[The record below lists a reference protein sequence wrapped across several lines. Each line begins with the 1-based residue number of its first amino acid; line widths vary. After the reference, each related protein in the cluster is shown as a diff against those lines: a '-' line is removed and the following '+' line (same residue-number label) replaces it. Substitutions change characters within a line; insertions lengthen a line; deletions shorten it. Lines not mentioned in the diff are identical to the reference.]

1 LTAALSS
8 ASAPIPVSALPL
20 EAPEETIIALCGRLR
35 LRCDDG
41 IVHGLAAVLLSWNA
55 VTCVVGPCQ
64 QHTAP
69 SAATAT
75 AARFIIGRLL
85 SRQTG
90 VTLRET
96 ATAAA
101 GAVGNTAA
109 MAEEGEQKQRLS
121 DIHLEP
127 YAHTDDKS
135 DKVAY
140 LRSQE
145 QERRELRV
153 AKSRAMIA
161 RKAVSDCYEKEG
173 VNHYQNCREVV
184 EHYLDL
190 IWRKDK
196 YGMLQ
201 PPTAAAT
208 DA

>member
-1 LTAALSS
+1 M
-8 ASAPIPVSALPL
+8 PVSALPL
-20 EAPEETIIALCGRLR
+20 AAPDETIIALCGRLR
-35 LRCDDG
+35 LRCEAG
-41 IVHGLAAVLLSWNA
+41 SEHVLAVPQLSWNA
-55 VTCVVGPCQ
+55 ATCVVGPCQ

-69 SAATAT
+69 SAAAAT
-75 AARFIIGRLL
+75 AAFMVKQFCSLAKRTEGLTRAEIERESKAA
-85 SRQTG
+85 SRQAKQT
-90 VTLRET
+90 
-96 ATAAA
+96 
-101 GAVGNTAA
+101 A

-201 PPTAAAT
+201 PPSAAAA

>member
-1 LTAALSS
+1 MS
-8 ASAPIPVSALPL
+8 
-20 EAPEETIIALCGRLR
+20 
-35 LRCDDG
+35 
-41 IVHGLAAVLLSWNA
+41 
-55 VTCVVGPCQ
+55 
-64 QHTAP
+64 
-69 SAATAT
+69 
-75 AARFIIGRLL
+75 
-85 SRQTG
+85 
-90 VTLRET
+90 
-96 ATAAA
+96 
-101 GAVGNTAA
+101 
-109 MAEEGEQKQRLS
+109 EEGEQKQRLS

-201 PPTAAAT
+201 PPSAAAA